1 MALTQIQTLQSGT
14 GAVHRTLDDT
24 LSEIY
29 SVKDF
34 GAKGDGT
41 TDDRAA
47 IQAAITAAQV
57 TGGTVWIPEGEYI
70 INGAASTDDAA
81 HAIYKKNG
89 LLIPFKSANGTDDH
103 ISIVGAGRSTVLK
116 AGESDMYVIRLSDSH
131 CRVENLTIDNN
142 SKAEIVGIG
151 VVPESRTQT
160 TTTVWQVYNVISGLY
175 IKECQYAT
183 IFATGPDV
191 STADSGCWY
200 NMFRDSHFYKCTT
213 GILLDTSTNSTSSAS
228 GVNRNKFQNIR
239 IGADGS
245 NTGVEIKDGDT
256 NTFFMIDFEGV
267 NDGTT
272 PNSTPTAIKVAA
284 TGASSG
290 GDCNHNT
297 FISCKFENCTRDID
311 VANRYTEFYACNYS
325 ASKLLLTQTPLIML
339 GGNDTS
345 QAPQHIAGYVYQ
357 GNSQIAGHNNN
368 IASFT
373 NGITASKALFTGTVL
388 NSYGEFISHNFGT
401 IAASASS
408 VATIAEPRNN
418 EQTYMQIYVVGREN
432 TNSGTFVIR
441 AEALA
446 NWTGTTAQTVGIA
459 VGDRHESLGIAD
471 YRTYA
476 GATVSLAFSSNNLQ
490 LTVTNSSGSGT
501 LQEVIA
507 FVKFIWSE

>member
-1 MALTQIQTLQSGT
+1 MALTQIKTLQSGT

-34 GAKGDGT
+34 GAKGDGA

-70 INGAASTDDAA
+70 INGAASTDDSG
-81 HAIYKKNG
+81 HAVYKKNG
-89 LLIPFKSANGTDDH
+89 LLIPYKSAKDTDDH
-103 ISIVGAGRSTVLK
+103 INIVGAGKSTVLK

-131 CRVENLTIDNN
+131 CRVDNLTIDGN

-160 TTTVWQVYNVISGLY
+160 STTVWQIYNVISNLY
-175 IKECQYAT
+175 IQECQYAT

-200 NMFRDSHFYKCTT
+200 NMFKDSHFYKCTT
-213 GILLDTSTNSTSSAS
+213 GILLDSSTNSTSSAS

-239 IGADGS
+239 IGQTGS

-256 NTFFMIDFEGV
+256 NTFFEIDFEGV

-272 PNSTPTAIKVAA
+272 PNTTPTAIKVAA
-284 TGASSG
+284 TGSSSG
-290 GDCNHNT
+290 ADNNHNT
-297 FISCKFENCTRDID
+297 FISCKFENCTRDVD
-311 VANRYTEFYACNYS
+311 NANSYTEFYACNYQ
-325 ASKLLLTQTPLIML
+325 ASKLSLTATPLVML
-339 GGNDTS
+339 GGNDSS
-345 QAPQHIAGYVYQ
+345 QAPQVIKGYVYQ
-357 GNSQIAGHNNN
+357 GNSQIAGYDNN
-368 IASFT
+368 ISSFT
-373 NGITASKALFTGTVL
+373 NGISANKALLTGTVL
-388 NSYGEFISHNFGT
+388 NSYGEFNSHDFGT
-401 IAASASS
+401 IAAGASS
-408 VATIAEPRNN
+408 AATIETPRNN
-418 EQTYMQIYVVGREN
+418 EQVYMQIYVVGREN
-432 TNSGTFVIR
+432 TNDGTFVIR

-471 YRTYA
+471 YRTYS
-476 GATVSLAFSSNNLQ
+476 GATVALAFSSNNLQ
-490 LTVTNSSGSGT
+490 LTVSNSGSDT
-501 LQEVIA
+501 IQEVIA